1 MEITAVIVVV
11 FLIAVAAIT
20 FFVLKKA
27 VKMAIRAAI
36 VALILLIAIAGGI
49 SFWMFSDKSSGSATR
64 PQSGGAANT
73 SNKSAR

>member
-1 MEITAVIVVV
+1 MEIAAIGFVV

-49 SFWMFSDKSSGSATR
+49 SLWIFSEKSSSPR
-64 PQSGGAANT
+64 PAANSST
-73 SNKSAR
+73 KSTR

>member
-1 MEITAVIVVV
+1 MEIAAVVFVV

-49 SFWMFSDKSSGSATR
+49 SLWIFSEKSSNTR
-64 PQSGGAANT
+64 PAANGST
-73 SNKSAR
+73 KSTR